1 MRSLN
6 AVLHGFPLPVLDL
19 PEVRNRILVV
29 DDDPGIR
36 AVFEESLR
44 LARFDVIVAHGGAE
58 GLHLLRTDPSIGLV
72 LLDLMMPEMD
82 GWRFRHAQRTD
93 SRLASIPTVVVSG
106 SPLRNIVHEELGAA
120 DYLLKPVSREHLLSV
135 ARTYVRPE
143 DDEQAAAGSRRRVL
157 RPQPA

>member
-1 MRSLN
+1 MRSPNALLN
-6 AVLHGFPLPVLDL
+6 GVATPVLDV
-19 PEVRNRILVV
+19 PRAGHRVLVV

-44 LARFDVIVAHGGAE
+44 LARFDVLVAHGGAD
-58 GLHLLRTDPSIGLV
+58 GLRLLRTDPTIGLV

-93 SRLASIPTVVVSG
+93 SRLASIPTIVVSG
-106 SPLRNIVHEELGAA
+106 SPLRNIVHEELKAA

-135 ARTYVRPE
+135 VRTYVRPAEYE
-143 DDEQAAAGSRRRVL
+143 DAAGESRRHPL
-157 RPQPA
+157 RARPA